1 MTAVKRVL
9 VIGGYGNFGSF
20 IVRDL
25 AGEKDLRLIV
35 AGRTPENAR
44 RFVESLPPT
53 NRPEIHDLDINRN
66 LQASLEALKPDIVI
80 HTSGPYQDQG
90 YGVAEAC
97 IAQRCHY
104 IDLADARDF
113 VAKISRLHER
123 ACKAGVLVI
132 SGASSVPCLTSA
144 IIDHYREDF
153 AKVTRVDYAIATAQ
167 QTNRGLATTSAV
179 LSYAGK
185 SFETLINGRMQN
197 VYGWQGLQ
205 FRKFEGLGYR
215 ALGNCD
221 VPDLELF
228 PALYP
233 ELQTIRFHAGLE
245 VQVTHIGLWVLTW
258 FVRCGLIRS
267 LATAA
272 PYLLKMA
279 RWFDRFGSDNS
290 GFYMKLSGKDEN
302 GRPRFIRFDLTAKK
316 GDGPFIP
323 CMPAILMAKGL
334 AQDRIEKRGAFACI
348 GFIDLEAYLE
358 ALRPFNISWST
369 KYST

>member
-25 AGEKDLRLIV
+25 AAEKDLRLIV
-35 AGRTPENAR
+35 AGRTPADAR

-53 NRPEIHDLDINRN
+53 NRPGIHDLDINRN

-90 YGVAEAC
+90 YGVAEA
-97 IAQRCHY
+97 
-104 IDLADARDF
+104 
-113 VAKISRLHER
+113 
-123 ACKAGVLVI
+123 
-132 SGASSVPCLTSA
+132 GASSVPCLTSA

-153 AKVTRVDYAIATAQ
+153 AKVTGIDYAIATAQ

-228 PALYP
+228 PAIYP

-267 LATAA
+267 LATAS

-290 GFYMKLSGKDEN
+290 GFFMKLSGKDEN

-334 AQDRIEKRGAFACI
+334 AQDRIEKRGAFPCI
-348 GFIDLEAYLE
+348 GFIDLESYLR
-358 ALRPFNISWST
+358 ALQPFNISWST
-369 KYST
+369 KYSTCGITASPPGQPACGPRRIGIRR